1 MKLAPPRT
9 LALAG
14 ALASALLAAPCAA
27 QSEAQP
33 PLPSIRL
40 NAGIHVIVAEVA
52 ESADERATGLMFR
65 KEMAPNAGMLFA
77 FAAPFAHCFWMRNTM
92 LPLSIAFIADDG
104 TVVNIEDMAPQTTDS
119 HCAAKPVRFALE
131 MNKGWFE
138 AHHVQRGDAIG
149 ALPTGLAVE

>member
-77 FAAPFAHCFWMRNTM
+77 FPAPFAHCFWMRNTM

-119 HCAAKPVRFALE
+119 HCAAKPVRYALE
-131 MNKGWFE
+131 MNQGWF
-138 AHHVQRGDAIG
+138 AKRGIKPGMRLHGGPFAS
-149 ALPTGLAVE
+149 